1 MALQNL
7 RTNTS
12 HKRPTS
18 VGLSDGQIAINTNSG
33 SAGVFFKDADDNVVK
48 VGPAHVGTS
57 APNSSPAAGGS
68 TGNSIG
74 EFWLD
79 TTGGNYVLKIWDGS
93 AWRDDL
99 VSLATASNDG
109 LLSQSDF
116 TKLAGIASGAEV
128 NVDTDLS
135 YTAATRELASS
146 TGDNVTLP
154 LAVASGAAGL
164 LAGADKTLIDNA
176 LQPTDSI
183 NALSDVDITTNAPT
197 NGQVLEWDGT
207 NFVPGDVTTAPVDSV
222 NTQTGAVV
230 LDADDID
237 DSSTTNKFTTAADI
251 TKLSGIA
258 AGAEVNVDT
267 DLSYTAST
275 RVLASSTGDNVT
287 LPVATQSAAGLISS
301 TDKTKLDG
309 IASGAE
315 VNVDTN
321 LSYTAATRVL
331 ASSTGTNATLP
342 EATTSNA
349 GLLSSADKTK
359 LDGMDAG
366 AEPNVG
372 TDLTYTAS
380 TRVIASSTGDN
391 ATLPEATTSNA
402 GLFSSSDKTKLN
414 GIASGAEVNVQSN
427 WTATS
432 GDAFILN
439 KPTIPT
445 NNNQLTNGA
454 GYITS
459 ADGGNAQTLDG
470 INSTSFLRS
479 DAADQKTSGTLRF
492 NDNVLLT
499 FGNSND
505 AELFCDGNHLYLDL
519 NSGINNFFIRD
530 GSSTRFTFDDAGLL
544 GVGVSNPGQP
554 LVVNTSVNT
563 NINSVSGTSR
573 GTLFLQ
579 LGSGGSTGNGQ
590 LAASIGFSRIN
601 TGRRGALIA
610 GKQTTNDPDQLGLA
624 FFTRSATNT
633 ASDAVAERV
642 VIDHAGTLIVNN
654 LSGSG
659 NRAVYST
666 SNGSLT
672 NSSSDATLK
681 TNLSTLGN
689 QLEVVKQLNPVTF
702 NWIDT
707 EARGEQQEIGFVAQE
722 LQPLVPQVIGT
733 NYDETLSVD
742 YSKLTAVL
750 TKALQEAIERI
761 ETLEQRIEDA
771 GL

>member
-18 VGLSDGQIAINTNSG
+18 AGLSDGQIAINTNSG

-146 TGDNVTLP
+146 TGNNVTLP

-164 LAGADKTLIDNA
+164 LAGSDKTLIDNA

-183 NALSDVDITTNAPT
+183 NALSDVDITTNTPT

-207 NFVPGDVTTAPVDSV
+207 NFVPADAAASAVDSV
-222 NTQTGAVV
+222 NSQTGTVV
-230 LDADDID
+230 LDADDISD
-237 DSSTTNKFTTAADI
+237 ATTTNKFTTAAEI

-275 RVLASSTGDNVT
+275 RVLASSTGNNVT
-287 LPVATQSAAGLISS
+287 LPEASQTDAGLFSS

-315 VNVDTN
+315 VNVGTN

-331 ASSTGTNATLP
+331 ASSTGNDATLP

-349 GLLSSADKTK
+349 GLLSSSDKTK
-359 LDGMDAG
+359 LDTMDSG

-372 TDLTYTAS
+372 TNLSYTAS
-380 TRVIASSTGDN
+380 TRVIASSTGTD

-414 GIASGAEVNVQSN
+414 GIAAGAEVNVQSD

-459 ADGGNAQTLDG
+459 ADGGNAATLDG
-470 INSTSFLRS
+470 IDSSSFLRS
-479 DAADQKTSGTLRF
+479 DANDNKTSGYLRF
-492 NDNVLLT
+492 NDNV
-499 FGNSND
+499 
-505 AELFCDGNHLYLDL
+505 E
-519 NSGINNFFIRD
+519 
-530 GSSTRFTFDDAGLL
+530 
-544 GVGVSNPGQP
+544 
-554 LVVNTSVNT
+554 
-563 NINSVSGTSR
+563 
-573 GTLFLQ
+573 LQ
-579 LGSGGSTGNGQ
+579 LGNSADAILEHNGTDTLFNLVTGNLLIRDNGTTKFYFNSAGQLTVGNSVELFSQGKLQGLIGGSNDTF
-590 LAASIGFSRIN
+590 LAVQVNNDGVKRRIAQFYN
-601 TGRRGALIA
+601 
-610 GKQTTNDPDQLGLA
+610 
-624 FFTRSATNT
+624 S
-633 ASDAVAERV
+633 S
-642 VIDHAGTLIVNN
+642 GTL
-654 LSGSG
+654 SGEISLK
-659 NRAVYST
+659 NSITTYST
-666 SNGSLT
+666 SSDYRLKENLVGLT
-672 NSSSDATLK
+672 GALDRLR
-681 TNLSTLGN
+681 LID
-689 QLEVVKQLNPVTF
+689 VYRF
-702 NWIDT
+702 NFIGQDVSVD
-707 EARGEQQEIGFVAQE
+707 GFVAHE
-722 LQPLVPQVIGT
+722 LQEIVPEAVTGEKDGLDYLGDPEYQGVDQSKIVPL
-733 NYDETLSVD
+733 
-742 YSKLTAVL
+742 LTA
-750 TKALQEAIERI
+750 ALQEAVAKIDS
-761 ETLEQRIEDA
+761 LEQRLSDA
-771 GL
+771 GI

>member
-18 VGLSDGQIAINTNSG
+18 AGLSDGQIAINTNSG

-79 TTGGNYVLKIWDGS
+79 TTGGSYVLKIWDGS

-99 VSLATASNDG
+99 VSLASASNDG
-109 LLSQSDF
+109 LLSSSDF

-146 TGDNVTLP
+146 TGNNVTLP

-164 LAGADKTLIDNA
+164 LAGADKTLIDSA

-183 NALSDVDITTNAPT
+183 NALSDVDITTNAPS

-207 NFVPGDVTTAPVDSV
+207 NFVPADSAAAAVDSV

-230 LDADDID
+230 LDADDISD
-237 DSSTTNKFTTAADI
+237 ASTTNKFTTAAEI

-275 RVLASSTGDNVT
+275 RVLASSTGNNVT
-287 LPVATQSAAGLISS
+287 LPEASQTDAGLFSS

-315 VNVDTN
+315 VNVGTN

-331 ASSTGTNATLP
+331 ASSTGNDATLP

-349 GLLSSADKTK
+349 GLLSSSDKTK
-359 LDGMDAG
+359 LDTMDSG

-372 TDLTYTAS
+372 TNLSYTAS
-380 TRVIASSTGDN
+380 TRVIASSTGTD

-402 GLFSSSDKTKLN
+402 GLLSSSDKTKLN
-414 GIASGAEVNVQSN
+414 GIASGAEVNVQSD

-445 NNNQLTNGA
+445 NNNQLINGA

-459 ADGGNAQTLDG
+459 ADGGDADRLDG
-470 INSTSFLRS
+470 LSSASFLRS
-479 DAADQKTSGTLRF
+479 NAADIKNSGTLTF
-492 NDNVLLT
+492 NNGVRCA
-499 FGNSND
+499 FGTSQDAKLFSNGTD
-505 AELFCDGNHLYLDL
+505 LYIDL
-519 NSGINNFFIRD
+519 GSALGSFYIRD
-530 GSSTRFTFDDAGLL
+530 GSSINITFDKTGRIGADISSFQITG
-544 GVGVSNPGQP
+544 SKFET
-554 LVVNTSVNT
+554 VV
-563 NINSVSGTSR
+563 
-573 GTLFLQ
+573 
-579 LGSGGSTGNGQ
+579 GGSQ
-590 LAASIGFSRIN
+590 V
-601 TGRRGALIA
+601 
-610 GKQTTNDPDQLGLA
+610 GLA
-624 FFTRSATNT
+624 VIGSSASVKRVM
-633 ASDAVAERV
+633 ASFHNPDLTEVGE
-642 VIDHAGTLIVNN
+642 ISIKNSITT
-654 LSGSG
+654 
-659 NRAVYST
+659 YST
-666 SNGSLT
+666 SSDYRLKENLVGLT
-672 NSSSDATLK
+672 GALDRLRLIDVYRFNFIGQD
-681 TNLSTLGN
+681 
-689 QLEVVKQLNPVTF
+689 VTV
-702 NWIDT
+702 D
-707 EARGEQQEIGFVAQE
+707 GFVAHE
-722 LQPLVPQVIGT
+722 LQEIVPEAVTGEKDGLDYQGNPEYQGVDQSKIVPL
-733 NYDETLSVD
+733 
-742 YSKLTAVL
+742 LTA
-750 TKALQEAIERI
+750 ALQEAVARI
-761 ETLEQRIEDA
+761 EALEQRLSDA
-771 GL
+771 GI

>member
-18 VGLSDGQIAINTNSG
+18 AGLSDGQIAINTNSG

-146 TGDNVTLP
+146 TGNNVTLP

-164 LAGADKTLIDNA
+164 LAGSDKTLIDNA

-183 NALSDVDITTNAPT
+183 NALSDVDITTNTPT

-207 NFVPGDVTTAPVDSV
+207 NFVPADAAASAVDSV
-222 NTQTGAVV
+222 NSQTGTVV
-230 LDADDID
+230 LDADDISD
-237 DSSTTNKFTTAADI
+237 ATTTNKFTTAAEI

-275 RVLASSTGDNVT
+275 RVLASSTGNNVT
-287 LPVATQSAAGLISS
+287 LPEASQTDAGLFSS

-315 VNVDTN
+315 VNVGTN

-331 ASSTGTNATLP
+331 ASSTGNDATLP

-349 GLLSSADKTK
+349 GLLSSSDKTK
-359 LDGMDAG
+359 LDTMDSG

-372 TDLTYTAS
+372 TNLSYTAS
-380 TRVIASSTGDN
+380 TRVIASSTGTD

-414 GIASGAEVNVQSN
+414 GIAAGAEVNVQSD

-459 ADGGNAQTLDG
+459 ADGGNAATLDG
-470 INSTSFLRS
+470 IDSSSFLRS
-479 DAADQKTSGTLRF
+479 DANDNKTSGYLRF
-492 NDNVLLT
+492 NDNV
-499 FGNSND
+499 
-505 AELFCDGNHLYLDL
+505 E
-519 NSGINNFFIRD
+519 
-530 GSSTRFTFDDAGLL
+530 
-544 GVGVSNPGQP
+544 
-554 LVVNTSVNT
+554 
-563 NINSVSGTSR
+563 
-573 GTLFLQ
+573 LQ
-579 LGSGGSTGNGQ
+579 LGNSADAILEHNGTDTLFNLVTGNLLIRDNGTTKFYFNSAGQLTVGNSVELFSQGKLQGLIGGSNDTF
-590 LAASIGFSRIN
+590 LAVQVNNDGVKRRIAQFYN
-601 TGRRGALIA
+601 
-610 GKQTTNDPDQLGLA
+610 
-624 FFTRSATNT
+624 S
-633 ASDAVAERV
+633 S
-642 VIDHAGTLIVNN
+642 GTL
-654 LSGSG
+654 SGEISLK
-659 NRAVYST
+659 NSITTYST
-666 SNGSLT
+666 SSDYRLKENLVGLT
-672 NSSSDATLK
+672 GALDRLR
-681 TNLSTLGN
+681 LID
-689 QLEVVKQLNPVTF
+689 VYRF
-702 NWIDT
+702 NFIGQDVSVD
-707 EARGEQQEIGFVAQE
+707 GFVAHE
-722 LQPLVPQVIGT
+722 LQEIVPEAVTGEKDGLDYLGDPEYQGVDQSKVVPL
-733 NYDETLSVD
+733 
-742 YSKLTAVL
+742 LTA
-750 TKALQEAIERI
+750 ALQEAVAKIDS
-761 ETLEQRIEDA
+761 LEQRLSDA
-771 GL
+771 GI

>member
-18 VGLSDGQIAINTNSG
+18 AGLSDGQIAINTNSG

-57 APNSSPAAGGS
+57 APNSSPATGGS

-99 VSLATASNDG
+99 VSLASASNDG
-109 LLSQSDF
+109 LLSSSDF

-135 YTAATRELASS
+135 YTASTRELASS

-154 LAVASGAAGL
+154 LAVASGDAGL
-164 LAGADKTLIDNA
+164 LSGADKALIDSA

-183 NALSDVDITTNAPT
+183 DSLSDVDITTTAPT

-207 NFVPGDVTTAPVDSV
+207 NFVPADAAASAVDSV
-222 NTQTGAVV
+222 NSQTGTVV
-230 LDADDID
+230 LDADDISD
-237 DSSTTNKFTTAADI
+237 ATTTNKFTTAAEI

-275 RVLASSTGDNVT
+275 RVLASSTGNNVT
-287 LPVATQSAAGLISS
+287 LPEASQTDAGLFSS

-315 VNVDTN
+315 VNVGTN

-331 ASSTGTNATLP
+331 ASSTGNDATLP

-349 GLLSSADKTK
+349 GLLSSSDKTK
-359 LDGMDAG
+359 LDTMDSG

-372 TDLTYTAS
+372 TNLSYTAS
-380 TRVIASSTGDN
+380 TRVIASSTGTD

-414 GIASGAEVNVQSN
+414 GIAAGAEVNVQSD

-459 ADGGNAQTLDG
+459 ADGGNAATLDG
-470 INSTSFLRS
+470 IDSSSFLRS
-479 DAADQKTSGTLRF
+479 DAFDTKTSGNLRL
-492 NDNVLLT
+492 NDNIILEL
-499 FGNSND
+499 GSSAD
-505 AELFCDGNHLYLDL
+505 AEFWSNGATVRLDL
-519 NSGINNFFIRD
+519 NAAITDFEIRNTTSTKFIFQKSGGRLIL
-530 GSSTRFTFDDAGLL
+530 GSSALDS
-544 GVGVSNPGQP
+544 VGVIQTRVGGGGSAGTSFHSN
-554 LVVNTSVNT
+554 NTSLKR
-563 NINSVSGTSR
+563 IMHKFSDASGTQV
-573 GTLFLQ
+573 GEI
-579 LGSGGSTGNGQ
+579 
-590 LAASIGFSRIN
+590 SIKN
-601 TGRRGALIA
+601 A
-610 GKQTTNDPDQLGLA
+610 TT
-624 FFTRSATNT
+624 T
-633 ASDAVAERV
+633 
-642 VIDHAGTLIVNN
+642 
-654 LSGSG
+654 
-659 NRAVYST
+659 YST
-666 SNGSLT
+666 S
-672 NSSSDATLK
+672 SDYRLK
-681 TNLSTLGN
+681 ENLVHMTGAIDR
-689 QLEVVKQLNPVTF
+689 VKLLDVYRF
-702 NWIDT
+702 NFIGVDET
-707 EARGEQQEIGFVAQE
+707 VDGFVAHE
-722 LQPLVPQVIGT
+722 LAEVVPEAVTGEKDGEIMQGVDQSKVVPLLAG
-733 NYDETLSVD
+733 
-742 YSKLTAVL
+742 
-750 TKALQEAIERI
+750 ALQEAIAKI
-761 ETLEQRIEDA
+761 ESLEQRLSDA
-771 GL
+771 GI